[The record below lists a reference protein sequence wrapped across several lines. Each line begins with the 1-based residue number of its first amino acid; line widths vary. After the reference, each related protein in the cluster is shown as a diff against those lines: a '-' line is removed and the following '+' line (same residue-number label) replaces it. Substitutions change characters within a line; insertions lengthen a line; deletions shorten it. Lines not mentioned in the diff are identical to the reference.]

1 MMENFNFTIYNPF
14 CCSQQAA
21 ESFKYVVYFRNYW
34 GRQCTTCLSSTFVSA
49 SSHAHHFYFHLNIFF
64 FLCQI
69 ILQIQFYFFHTYI
82 FFPNQKLFYSNRRRS
97 FVELLTVAQIPKLRK
112 SASTNNER
120 HMADSSFGGS
130 IWRLSTTTIP
140 KPSTSE
146 EKALVI
152 LCESTSESVSREF
165 QASRAFL
172 FGLPTTST
180 TATFF
185 TWKQNS
191 SYIFSDGGSEERWLF
206 SSNQLDI
213 YRSQPRRWYQAESG
227 EELPILLDRLSD
239 LVSSSWHLCDA
250 NIVVAIS
257 QKKKKKKSS
266 EKLPWN
272 GSFFKPSISMAVVTL
287 LHSTFLQV

>member
-1 MMENFNFTIYNPF
+1 MMENFNFTIYITRF
-14 CCSQQAA
+14 VVCCSQQAA

-64 FLCQI
+64 VCQI
-69 ILQIQFYFFHTYI
+69 ILQIQFYYFYTYI

-112 SASTNNER
+112 SAATNNER

-130 IWRLSTTTIP
+130 VWLSTTTIP

-172 FGLPTTST
+172 FGLTTNNINNCDIFYVKT
-180 TATFF
+180 KFLL
-185 TWKQNS
+185 
-191 SYIFSDGGSEERWLF
+191 YIFWRRIGGAL
-206 SSNQLDI
+206 
-213 YRSQPRRWYQAESG
+213 
-227 EELPILLDRLSD
+227 
-239 LVSSSWHLCDA
+239 
-250 NIVVAIS
+250 
-257 QKKKKKKSS
+257 
-266 EKLPWN
+266 
-272 GSFFKPSISMAVVTL
+272 
-287 LHSTFLQV
+287 TFLVKSTGYLSKSTSPMISGWVRRESPFY

>member
-64 FLCQI
+64 VCQI

-112 SASTNNER
+112 SAATNNER

-130 IWRLSTTTIP
+130 IWRLSTTTTIP

-152 LCESTSESVSREF
+152 LSESTSESVLREF

-172 FGLPTTST
+172 FGLPTNNINNCDIFYVKTK
-180 TATFF
+180 FLL
-185 TWKQNS
+185 
-191 SYIFSDGGSEERWLF
+191 YIFWRRIGGAL
-206 SSNQLDI
+206 
-213 YRSQPRRWYQAESG
+213 
-227 EELPILLDRLSD
+227 
-239 LVSSSWHLCDA
+239 
-250 NIVVAIS
+250 
-257 QKKKKKKSS
+257 
-266 EKLPWN
+266 
-272 GSFFKPSISMAVVTL
+272 
-287 LHSTFLQV
+287 TFLVKSTGYLSKSTSPMISGWVRRESPFY

>member
-64 FLCQI
+64 VCQI

-152 LCESTSESVSREF
+152 LSESTSESVLREF

-227 EELPILLDRLSD
+227 ETPHFIR
-239 LVSSSWHLCDA
+239 
-250 NIVVAIS
+250 
-257 QKKKKKKSS
+257 
-266 EKLPWN
+266 
-272 GSFFKPSISMAVVTL
+272 
-287 LHSTFLQV
+287 